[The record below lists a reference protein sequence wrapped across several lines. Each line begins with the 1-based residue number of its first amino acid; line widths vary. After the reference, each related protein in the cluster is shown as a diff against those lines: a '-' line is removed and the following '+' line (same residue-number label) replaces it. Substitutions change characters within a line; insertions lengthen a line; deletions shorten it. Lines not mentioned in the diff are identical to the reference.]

1 MRIPSNIHF
10 FEKILA
16 FLDARMQT
24 PTPYGAFHLFWIA
37 LIVAL
42 CILAV
47 LLGKKCTKRQVN
59 ATLGITSAL
68 LILLEAYKQL
78 NFSYTVAT
86 DSWAYLWY
94 AFPFQFCSTPMY
106 VMLAAACIRKGR
118 LYDCLCAYLATY
130 ALFAGLVVMVYPGDV
145 FISTVGI
152 NLQTMI
158 HHGAMVV
165 IGVFLYASRTVRAQT
180 KTLLNALPVFL
191 TLSAVALT
199 ANVVFHFLSDG
210 AHSFN
215 MFFISPFETPTLV
228 VFDKLFEYLPYPF
241 YLASYILGFTL
252 AAYITLLTAILCI
265 RKKQPTRRKL

>member
-1 MRIPSNIHF
+1 MRIPSKINF
-10 FEKILA
+10 FEQILA

-24 PTPYGAFHLFWIA
+24 PKPYGFFHICWIVLVLAMCVLAFLY
-37 LIVAL
+37 
-42 CILAV
+42 
-47 LLGKKCTKRQVN
+47 GKKCTKKCVN
-59 ATLGITSAL
+59 ATMGITSAL

-106 VMLAAACIRKGR
+106 VMLVAACLRKGT
-118 LYDCLCAYLATY
+118 LYNALCAYLATY

-145 FISTVGI
+145 FISTIGI
-152 NLQTMI
+152 NVQTMV

-165 IGVFLYASRTVRAQT
+165 IGVFLYASHSVKAQM
-180 KTLLNALPVFL
+180 KTLFRALPVFL

-210 AHSFN
+210 AQSFN

-241 YLASYILGFTL
+241 YLATYILGFTL